1 MKRALWSDIPRTR
14 RGRRLRCCVCGSII
28 TRDTL
33 RRVEAGGV
41 CYCVSCLAN
50 AQAGASTA
58 RREAVT
64 A

>member
-1 MKRALWSDIPRTR
+1 MKRTFWTDTPHTR

-33 RRVEAGGV
+33 QRVEAGGV
-41 CYCVSCLAN
+41 AYCVGCMTN
-50 AQAGASTA
+50 AQYGASPA

>member
-1 MKRALWSDIPRTR
+1 MKRALWTDTPHTR
-14 RGRRLRCCVCGSII
+14 RGRRLRCCVCGSLL

-33 RRVEAGGV
+33 QRVEAGGV
-41 CYCVSCLAN
+41 AYCATCLTN
-50 AQAGASTA
+50 AQERPSPA